1 MCRGGK
7 DGVIRRCKSTTEKHG
22 NELLRKK
29 VKYRADKAG
38 LTSEEWKAQN
48 PGEFEFLSN
57 APVPAM
63 RESGETYV
71 RVFQD
76 ISETRKLADD
86 VPIHIADHI
95 AKSRAH
101 IDEILAPDE
110 IKALAG
116 YTGFAAGVCN
126 TVLLNGSTKDS
137 YYAAAPPWR
146 ESDNGPTDFA
156 TPEDLKDYMET
167 MDSVLSHRVEEPR
180 VLYRGIPIYS
190 SLQKEISDALGKPI
204 HVSDKEAMIEGLENY
219 YQPGKVFDY
228 TSYVSTTHSAHYAA
242 ERTDN
247 TAGTDISYYDSPAI
261 KGIMFEMKTN
271 AGLDV
276 TGLARFNAYER
287 EVVLPRDTRFK
298 VVSIH
303 AAPESYDTVSGY
315 DHDTNRRRDEIMEDD
330 YKGIAMVVQMV
341 EVDADGNEIQGTEP
355 HVPSALNDSLF
366 SFDQD

>member
-7 DGVIRRCKSTTEKHG
+7 DGVVRRCKHNDTQRGSD
-22 NELLRKK
+22 LLRRK

-38 LTSEEWKAQN
+38 LTVEDWKEQHSEELSALTQSTFSTNDNNAKA
-48 PGEFEFLSN
+48 SI
-57 APVPAM
+57 A
-63 RESGETYV
+63 
-71 RVFQD
+71 FQD
-76 ISETRKLADD
+76 ISETRRLVDD
-86 VPIHIADHI
+86 VPVKISDHI

-101 IDEILAPDE
+101 IDEILEPHE

-126 TVLLNGSTKDS
+126 TVLLNGSTEHT
-137 YYAAAPPWR
+137 YYDAAPPWK
-146 ESDNGPTDFA
+146 ETENGPTDFS
-156 TPEDLKDYMET
+156 TPEDLKEYMET

-190 SLQKEISDALGKPI
+190 SLHKEMADSLGKPMS
-204 HVSDKEAMIEGLENY
+204 VNDKEAMIEGLTNY
-219 YQPGKVFDY
+219 YQPGKIFDY

-242 ERTDN
+242 ERTENVSD
-247 TAGTDISYYDSPAI
+247 TEISYYDKPAI

-298 VVSIH
+298 VVGIH

-315 DHDTNRRRDEIMEDD
+315 DHDTNRRRDMLIEED
-330 YKGIAMVVQMV
+330 YKSIAIVVQMV
-341 EVDADGNEIQGTEP
+341 EVDKEGNEIQGTEP
-355 HVPSALNDSLF
+355 HTPNALNDSLF
-366 SFDQD
+366 TFDKD